1 VVAPGP
7 SRCMASRA
15 RRWSRHAALVVVGLA
30 STAARPADVHP
41 LHTTLT
47 ELSTDPSAHGISVL
61 LRVFAG
67 DFASAVTARASAGS
81 ADRMPPDSAMIR
93 YVFERFEITAN
104 GVGRV
109 ALRWCGLRR
118 DQDVLFL
125 CFHAGAASLSQGRLR
140 NTLLNDI
147 FADEV
152 NIVRVNID
160 GRRETLLFTG
170 RDVMKTL
177 P

>member
-1 VVAPGP
+1 
-7 SRCMASRA
+7 M
-15 RRWSRHAALVVVGLA
+15 GLA
-30 STAARPADVHP
+30 SLGAQSAGVHP
-41 LHTTLT
+41 LHTTFT
-47 ELSTDPSAHGISVL
+47 ELSTDPSTHAVSVL
-61 LRVFAG
+61 VKVFAG
-67 DFASAVTARASAGS
+67 DFASAVTARGSAGS
-81 ADRMPPDSAMIR
+81 PDRMPPDSAMIR
-93 YVFERFEITAN
+93 YVLERFEITVN

-109 ALRWCGLRR
+109 ALRWCGSRR

-125 CFHAGAASLSQGRLR
+125 CFHATAASLSRARLR

-152 NIVRVNID
+152 NIVRVSID

-170 RDVMKTL
+170 RDVVKTL

>member
-1 VVAPGP
+1 
-7 SRCMASRA
+7 M
-15 RRWSRHAALVVVGLA
+15 GLA
-30 STAARPADVHP
+30 SLGAQPAGVHP
-41 LHTTLT
+41 LHTTFT
-47 ELSTDPSAHGISVL
+47 ELSTDPSTHAVSVL
-61 LRVFAG
+61 VKVFAG
-67 DFASAVTARASAGS
+67 DFASAVTARGSAGS
-81 ADRMPPDSAMIR
+81 PDRMPPDSAMIR
-93 YVFERFEITAN
+93 YVLERFEITGN

-109 ALRWCGLRR
+109 ALRWCGSRR

-125 CFHAGAASLSQGRLR
+125 CFHAGAASLSRARLR
-140 NTLLNDI
+140 NALLNDI

-170 RDVMKTL
+170 RGVMKTL